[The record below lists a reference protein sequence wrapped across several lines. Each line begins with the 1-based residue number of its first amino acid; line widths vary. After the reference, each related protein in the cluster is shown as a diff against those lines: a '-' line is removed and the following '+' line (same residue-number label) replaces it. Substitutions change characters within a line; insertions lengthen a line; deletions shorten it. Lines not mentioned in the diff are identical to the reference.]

1 MRLEATGKSKRQ
13 RPPLHDNQASY
24 PITGDNMSIESHP
37 GPDVDDVDDQHLEV
51 GLKVSLLMIRNG
63 MQPPWPLATISVG
76 NRAPSTP
83 KFPRV
88 PLLSSI

>member
-1 MRLEATGKSKRQ
+1 
-13 RPPLHDNQASY
+13 
-24 PITGDNMSIESHP
+24 MSIASHP
-37 GPDVDDVDDQHLEV
+37 GSDVDDVDDQHQEV